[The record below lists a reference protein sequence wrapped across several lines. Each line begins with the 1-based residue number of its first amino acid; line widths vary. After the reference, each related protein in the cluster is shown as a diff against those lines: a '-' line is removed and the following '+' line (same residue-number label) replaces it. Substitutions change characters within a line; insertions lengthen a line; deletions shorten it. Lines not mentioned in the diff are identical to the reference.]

1 LNVFSISNSND
12 PVFANKTQV
21 DVHIETIY
29 PFKDKLFI
37 GGNTGMYMYDISS
50 SPENP
55 SMIGQFTHA
64 RSCDPVIADSDYAY
78 VTLSDGTPCLGIAD
92 QLDIIDIK
100 NLSNP
105 SLVKSY
111 SMTHPEGLSKDNTTL
126 FICDGKDGLK
136 VYDAADVNNLKL
148 IKKLDDGEPSDVIAI
163 NGLAVVIAKNGLY
176 EYDYSDLNN
185 IHLISKLL
193 SNNN

>member
-1 LNVFSISNSND
+1 
-12 PVFANKTQV
+12 
-21 DVHIETIY
+21 
-29 PFKDKLFI
+29 
-37 GGNTGMYMYDISS
+37 
-50 SPENP
+50 
-55 SMIGQFTHA
+55 
-64 RSCDPVIADSDYAY
+64 
-78 VTLSDGTPCLGIAD
+78 
-92 QLDIIDIK
+92 
-100 NLSNP
+100 
-105 SLVKSY
+105 
-111 SMTHPEGLSKDNTTL
+111 LSKDNTTL